1 MFQWKCLQLLDAKL
15 KNAAVCC
22 IPGPFQL
29 IRLMNLLMLR
39 NILAFSGLM
48 LVGLLE
54 NASIYIWNIFSYC
67 FKNNLETST
76 AAKCRQGRL
85 FFCFVLFYL
94 LGVLERC
101 FFLLLLFC
109 VWVWGLLALLFF
121 LILRF
126 IFHSCRFQG
135 DFEILSLHVYCQ
147 NGEEHCF
154 SASKFILGNFWPEGR
169 YLTEQI
175 SKGIAVQMFWTIN

>member
-1 MFQWKCLQLLDAKL
+1 MGPYIYEIYFHIILKTIWRPLQLL
-15 KNAAVCC
+15 NADKGGC
-22 IPGPFQL
+22 FF
-29 IRLMNLLMLR
+29 LL
-39 NILAFSGLM
+39 
-48 LVGLLE
+48 
-54 NASIYIWNIFSYC
+54 
-67 FKNNLETST
+67 
-76 AAKCRQGRL
+76 
-85 FFCFVLFYL
+85 FCFVLSSGCF
-94 LGVLERC
+94 GEV

-154 SASKFILGNFWPEGR
+154 SASKFILGNF
-169 YLTEQI
+169 
-175 SKGIAVQMFWTIN
+175 

>member
-85 FFCFVLFYL
+85 FFCFVLSSGCFGEVFFFVVVVLCVGVGSLGFVVFPHIEVYL
-94 LGVLERC
+94 P
-101 FFLLLLFC
+101 F
-109 VWVWGLLALLFF
+109 
-121 LILRF
+121 
-126 IFHSCRFQG
+126 
-135 DFEILSLHVYCQ
+135 
-147 NGEEHCF
+147 
-154 SASKFILGNFWPEGR
+154 
-169 YLTEQI
+169 
-175 SKGIAVQMFWTIN
+175 M

>member
-85 FFCFVLFYL
+85 VFCFVLSS
-94 LGVLERC
+94 GC
-101 FFLLLLFC
+101 FGEVFFLLLFC

-135 DFEILSLHVYCQ
+135 DFEILSLRVYCQ

>member
-1 MFQWKCLQLLDAKL
+1 MHPYIYEIYFHIVLKTIWRPLQLL
-15 KNAAVCC
+15 NADK
-22 IPGPFQL
+22 G
-29 IRLMNLLMLR
+29 
-39 NILAFSGLM
+39 G
-48 LVGLLE
+48 
-54 NASIYIWNIFSYC
+54 C
-67 FKNNLETST
+67 F
-76 AAKCRQGRL
+76 
-85 FFCFVLFYL
+85 FVLFYL

-154 SASKFILGNFWPEGR
+154 SASKFILGNF
-169 YLTEQI
+169 
-175 SKGIAVQMFWTIN
+175 